1 VLRDIELAEKYFEY
15 YSVNVFCNNTT
26 CVRRNDEMLRWFI
39 AEVYPTLQKS
49 AKAEVLIEN
58 TDLGV
63 GGDDAF

>member
-1 VLRDIELAEKYFEY
+1 
-15 YSVNVFCNNTT
+15 
-26 CVRRNDEMLRWFI
+26 MLRWFI